1 MAGTGS
7 AKLVVQELFGRLA
20 AGRLDDSLAL
30 LHPDVVIVIP
40 PSMSAEPDTYT
51 GLEGAQRY
59 MDGFTGLMDE
69 VRFVPSTIVEEDG
82 RVLVEFT
89 LAGRGAHSGIEATQQ
104 AAGVIWV
111 EDGLI
116 TRIESHPDLDTAR
129 SATRGR

>member
-1 MAGTGS
+1 M
-7 AKLVVQELFGRLA
+7 VRELFERLA

-89 LAGRGAHSGIEATQQ
+89 LAGRGAQSGIEATQH
-104 AAGVIWV
+104 AAGVLWV

-129 SATRGR
+129 SAARGR